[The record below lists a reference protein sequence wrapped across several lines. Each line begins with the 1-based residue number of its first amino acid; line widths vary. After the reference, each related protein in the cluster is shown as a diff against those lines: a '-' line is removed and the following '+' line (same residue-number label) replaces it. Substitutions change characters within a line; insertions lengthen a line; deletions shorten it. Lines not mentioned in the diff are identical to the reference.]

1 MIFAANFRAMAAG
14 NKKWIYLFILSLI
27 WGSSF
32 ILIKKGL
39 VGLSPLQVGAFRII
53 FAALFL
59 ILVGF
64 RKIIKLKT
72 SQWKWIIVS
81 GFVGSFFPIFLFA
94 FAETKI
100 SSGIASILNAVTPL
114 MTLIL
119 GVMFFQDRLDSNK
132 GIGVV
137 VGLIG
142 TAGLIFSNA
151 NFNGSENYLYSILGI
166 LAAICYGINVNLLKK
181 YLSDIPAVAVTS
193 GCFAV
198 LLIPAFSI
206 LVWSGFFTENLS
218 NIELQKSIGFIAI
231 LGVLGTGVAMI
242 LFNRLVQITNPVF
255 TSSVTYTMPIVALA
269 WGILDDEVFSLNQLF
284 FAMLVIIGV
293 LIVNRAKAISIR
305 RKKKLVQ

>member
-1 MIFAANFRAMAAG
+1 MAAE
-14 NKKWIYLFILSLI
+14 KIKWIYLFILSLI

-39 VGLSPLQVGAFRII
+39 VGLSPLQVGAFRVI

-64 RKIIKLKT
+64 RKIINLKVW
-72 SQWKWIIVS
+72 QWKWIVVS

-119 GVMFFQDRLDSNK
+119 GVLFFQYKINRNK
-132 GIGVV
+132 AIGVF
-137 VGLIG
+137 VGLLG
-142 TAGLIFSNA
+142 TAGIILSNA
-151 NFNGSENYLYSILGI
+151 NFNGNENYLYALLGV
-166 LAAICYGINVNLLKK
+166 LAAVCYGVNVNLLKR
-181 YLSDIPAVAVTS
+181 YLNDIPALAVTS
-193 GCFAV
+193 GCFVV
-198 LLIPAFSI
+198 LLVPALLI
-206 LVWSGFFTENLS
+206 LIWSGFFNENLS
-218 NIELQKSIGFIAI
+218 NIELRQSVGFIAI

-255 TSSVTYTMPIVALA
+255 TSSVTYTMPVIALG
-269 WGILDDEVFSLNQLF
+269 WGILDEEVFSLNQLF
-284 FAMLVIIGV
+284 FAMLVIAGV
-293 LIVNRAKAISIR
+293 LIVNRAKAISIK
-305 RKKKLVQ
+305 RKKKLA

>member
-1 MIFAANFRAMAAG
+1 MIAG
-14 NKKWIYLFILSLI
+14 KIKWIYLLVLSLI

-39 VGLSPLQVGAFRII
+39 VGLSPLQVGAFRVI

-59 ILVGF
+59 LLVGF
-64 RKIIKLKT
+64 RKIINLKT

-81 GFVGSFFPIFLFA
+81 GFIGSFFPIFLFA

-119 GVMFFQDRLDSNK
+119 GVLLFHDTMNRNK
-132 GIGVV
+132 AIGVF

-142 TAGLIFSNA
+142 TSGLIFSNA
-151 NFNGSENYLYSILGI
+151 SFNGNENYLYSILGI
-166 LAAICYGINVNLLKK
+166 LAATCYALNVNLLKK
-181 YLSDIPAVAVTS
+181 YLNDIPAVTVTS

-206 LVWSGFFTENLS
+206 LVWSGFFSENLS
-218 NIELQKSIGFIAI
+218 NIELQKSVGFIAI

-255 TSSVTYTMPIVALA
+255 TSSVTYTMPIIALG

-284 FAMLVIIGV
+284 FALLVIIGV
-293 LIVNRAKAISIR
+293 LIVNRAKAITIK
-305 RKKKLVQ
+305 RKKKLIS

>member
-1 MIFAANFRAMAAG
+1 MAAG
-14 NKKWIYLFILSLI
+14 KIKWIYLFVLSLI

-39 VGLSPLQVGAFRII
+39 VGLSPLQVGAFRVI

-64 RKIIKLKT
+64 RKIMKLKA

-114 MTLIL
+114 MTLVL
-119 GVMFFQDRLDSNK
+119 GVLFFQEKMNSNK
-132 GIGVV
+132 AIGVF

-151 NFNGSENYLYSILGI
+151 SFNGSENYLYSILGV
-166 LAAICYGINVNLLKK
+166 LAAVCYAVNVNLLKR
-181 YLSDIPAVAVTS
+181 YLNDVPAIAVTS
-193 GCFAV
+193 GCFSV
-198 LLIPAFSI
+198 LLLPALFVLI
-206 LVWSGFFTENLS
+206 WSGFFNENLS
-218 NIELQKSIGFIAI
+218 NIELQQSVGFIAI
-231 LGVLGTGVAMI
+231 LGILGTGVAMI
-242 LFNRLVQITNPVF
+242 MFNRLVQITNPVF
-255 TSSVTYTMPIVALA
+255 TSSVTYTMPIIALG
-269 WGILDDEVFSLNQLF
+269 WGILDNEVFSLNQLF
-284 FAMLVIIGV
+284 FAMLVIGGV
-293 LIVNRAKAISIR
+293 LIVNRAKAISMKR
-305 RKKKLVQ
+305 NLSKNRKAD

>member
-1 MIFAANFRAMAAG
+1 MAAG
-14 NKKWIYLFILSLI
+14 KTKWIYLFVLSLI

-39 VGLSPLQVGAFRII
+39 VGLSPLQVGAFRVI

-64 RKIIKLKT
+64 KKIIKLK
-72 SQWKWIIVS
+72 SAQWKWIVVS

-119 GVMFFQDRLDSNK
+119 GFLFFQDKMNSNK
-132 GIGVV
+132 AIGVL

-142 TAGLIFSNA
+142 TAGLILSNA
-151 NFNGSENYLYSILGI
+151 SFNGNENYLNSILGV
-166 LAAICYGINVNLLKK
+166 LAAVCYAVNVNLLKK
-181 YLSDIPAVAVTS
+181 YLSGIPAVAVTS

-198 LLIPAFSI
+198 LLVPAFLI
-206 LVWSGFFTENLS
+206 LIWSGFFTEDLT
-218 NIELQKSIGFIAI
+218 NIELQKSVGFISI

-255 TSSVTYTMPIVALA
+255 TSSVTYTMPIIALG
-269 WGILDDEVFSLNQLF
+269 WGVMDDEVFSLNQLF

-293 LIVNRAKAISIR
+293 LIVNRAKAISIK
-305 RKKKLVQ
+305 RKKRLA

>member
-1 MIFAANFRAMAAG
+1 MPQNFKAMAAG
-14 NKKWIYLFILSLI
+14 KTKWIYLFVLSLI

-39 VGLSPLQVGAFRII
+39 VGLSPLQVGAFRVI

-64 RKIIKLKT
+64 RKIIKLK
-72 SQWKWIIVS
+72 SAQWKWIVVS

-119 GVMFFQDRLDSNK
+119 GVLFFQDKMNSNK
-132 GIGVV
+132 AIGVM

-142 TAGLIFSNA
+142 TAGLILSNA
-151 NFNGSENYLYSILGI
+151 SFNGNENYLYSILGV
-166 LAAICYGINVNLLKK
+166 LAAVCYAVNVNLLKK
-181 YLSDIPAVAVTS
+181 YLSGIPAVAVTS

-198 LLIPAFSI
+198 LLVPAFLI
-206 LVWSGFFTENLS
+206 LIWSGFFTEDLT
-218 NIELQKSIGFIAI
+218 NIELQKSVGFISI

-255 TSSVTYTMPIVALA
+255 TSSVTYTMPIIALG
-269 WGILDDEVFSLNQLF
+269 WGVMDDEVFSLNQLF

-293 LIVNRAKAISIR
+293 LIVNRAKAISIK
-305 RKKKLVQ
+305 RKKRLA

>member
-1 MIFAANFRAMAAG
+1 MIAG
-14 NKKWIYLFILSLI
+14 KIKWIYLLVLSLI

-39 VGLSPLQVGAFRII
+39 VGLSPLQVGAFRVI

-59 ILVGF
+59 LLVGF
-64 RKIIKLKT
+64 RKMINLKT

-81 GFVGSFFPIFLFA
+81 GFIGSFFPIFLFA

-119 GVMFFQDRLDSNK
+119 GVLLFHDTMNRNK
-132 GIGVV
+132 AIGVF

-142 TAGLIFSNA
+142 TSGLIFSNA
-151 NFNGSENYLYSILGI
+151 SFNGSENYLYSILGI
-166 LAAICYGINVNLLKK
+166 LAATCYALNVNLLKK
-181 YLSDIPAVAVTS
+181 YLNDIPAVTVTS

-206 LVWSGFFTENLS
+206 LVWSGFFSENLS
-218 NIELQKSIGFIAI
+218 NIELQKSVGFIAI

-255 TSSVTYTMPIVALA
+255 TSSVTYTMPIIALG
-269 WGILDDEVFSLNQLF
+269 WGILDYEVFSLNQLF
-284 FAMLVIIGV
+284 FALLVIIGV
-293 LIVNRAKAISIR
+293 LIVNRAKAITIK
-305 RKKKLVQ
+305 RKKKLIS